1 MSKAPPALDNAV
13 RALAQRGWQWSIQ
26 RSLIAVFA
34 LIPIGVVLSLVAVVT
49 GLPGMAGSFVAYGVL
64 VWVVVWVGRQAAAD
78 GGGWGTAFGWQRPI
92 WMDAASATLGLL
104 VAYLV
109 RTIALVLLVAVYPTL
124 RDEEVSNIDLSGRT
138 TAYLIAAGVLT
149 IVVAPPIEELIF
161 RGMLLRA
168 GMLRYG
174 FWLSAIGSSL
184 LFGGLHA
191 GQGGSV
197 AEAVA
202 IFVSISA
209 FGFAL
214 CGIARYTGRLAPC
227 VAVHMCSNA
236 LAFGIALS

>member
-1 MSKAPPALDNAV
+1 MSRRPPLDATV
-13 RALAQRGWQWSIQ
+13 GALAERDWQWSIQ

-34 LIPIGVVLSLVAVVT
+34 LLPIGVVLSLISVAT
-49 GLPGMAGSFVAYGVL
+49 GLPGLAASFLAYAIL
-64 VWVVVWVGRQAAAD
+64 VWVVLWVGRQAATDA
-78 GGGWGTAFGWQRPI
+78 GGWGAAFGWRRPI

-109 RTIALVLLVAVYPTL
+109 RTIALVILVAVYPRL
-124 RDEEVSNIDLSGRT
+124 RDEEVSNLDLSGRT
-138 TAYLIAAGVLT
+138 TAYLIAAAVLT
-149 IVVAPPIEELIF
+149 VVVAPPIEELIF

-168 GMLRYG
+168 GMLRFG
-174 FWLSAIGSSL
+174 FWPSAIGSSL
-184 LFGGLHA
+184 LFGLLHA

-197 AEAVA
+197 PEAVA
-202 IFVSISA
+202 IMVSISA

-236 LAFGIALS
+236 LAFGIVLS